1 MKHFSFVASDTI
13 ESDFLN
19 DLEARFA
26 FQETIV
32 LDSKLELEVLLNLL
46 GLSLSPIK
54 LTRID
59 DVDGAWLLQG
69 KLTDYNDSEFDELYQ
84 QWLSETKRDNNM
96 DEYGQLLFLSG
107 FSEKFNSAR
116 YRIVL
121 SEAI

>member
-69 KLTDYNDSEFDELYQ
+69 KLTD
-84 QWLSETKRDNNM
+84 
-96 DEYGQLLFLSG
+96 
-107 FSEKFNSAR
+107 
-116 YRIVL
+116 
-121 SEAI
+121 